1 MKSTGLPVDNL
12 LPLKFYQR
20 DDVLQIAEELIGKK
34 IISRVNGK
42 VVEAIIV
49 ETEAYNGV
57 HDKACH
63 AYGGKRTPRN
73 EVMYQQGGVAY
84 IYLCYGVHH
93 LFNFV
98 TSVEGDPKA
107 VLLRG
112 VFPVSGIETVLKRR
126 NKSKMS
132 FKIGIGPGAAA
143 QTLGFRTFMSGKSL
157 LDPTWIQ
164 VQESEFHYA
173 DLPIARLPRIGVDY
187 AGADAQLPYRF
198 VWEGFELVLSEP

>member
-1 MKSTGLPVDNL
+1 MKNIDLSAYNSLPES
-12 LPLKFYQR
+12 FYQR
-20 DDVLQIAEELIGKK
+20 NDVLQIAEELIGKK
-34 IISRVNGK
+34 IISIVDDR
-42 VVEAIIV
+42 VVEVIIV

-57 HDKACH
+57 HDRACH
-63 AYGGKRTPRN
+63 AFGGKRTPRN

-84 IYLCYGVHH
+84 IYLCYGIHH

-98 TSVEGDPKA
+98 TSEEGDPKA

-112 VFPVSGIETVLKRR
+112 VIPVSGYESVLERR
-126 NKSKMS
+126 GKNKMTHR
-132 FKIGIGPGAAA
+132 IGIGPGAAA
-143 QTLGFRTFMSGKSL
+143 QTLGFHTSMSGKSL

-173 DLPIARLPRIGVDY
+173 DLSITRLPRIGVDY

-198 VWEGFELVLSEP
+198 VWEGFEKVLSGS